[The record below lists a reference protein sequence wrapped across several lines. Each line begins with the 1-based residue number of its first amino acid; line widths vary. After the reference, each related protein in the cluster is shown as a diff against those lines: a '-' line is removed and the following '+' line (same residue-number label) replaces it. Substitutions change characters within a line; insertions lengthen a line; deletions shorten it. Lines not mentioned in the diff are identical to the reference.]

1 MLGRLID
8 SKHFNRTF
16 QLSMYNLC
24 LCHGHVNSI
33 SYIVCN
39 TRIIMTTI
47 RNEIEINAPIASVFE
62 YYTNPDNIK
71 EAWPSEIV
79 KESEN
84 VSGQK
89 SEEGSEMKVTGEYM
103 GKRDDM
109 LLEVVDKEQ
118 NRKLVTRQTEG
129 PFKRWESV
137 QEFQSGQNNNTT
149 RVLHTIEYELPT
161 TGKIGNF
168 LTGSQAEDKIKQGI
182 QQAAQ
187 TVKQKLESKS
197 F

>member
-1 MLGRLID
+1 MSIQYEID
-8 SKHFNRTF
+8 
-16 QLSMYNLC
+16 
-24 LCHGHVNSI
+24 
-33 SYIVCN
+33 
-39 TRIIMTTI
+39 
-47 RNEIEINAPIASVFE
+47 INAPVDKVFE

-71 EAWPSEIV
+71 QAWPQDIV

-103 GKRDDM
+103 GKKDDM

-118 NRKLVTRQTEG
+118 NRKLITRQTQG
-129 PFKRWESV
+129 PFKLWESV

-149 RVLHTIEYELPT
+149 VIHTIKYELPT

-187 TVKQKLESKS
+187 TVKQKLES
-197 F
+197 